1 MIRKC
6 DACGKDFS
14 VLNLTQYQYKKKHGN
29 KNYLFCCYNCWINFI
44 KKVEREQGKNCVEI
58 YNSEDRSD
66 YYNIAKKII
75 SFDPKS
81 KYSGGNHCKDNVSA
95 SGKIIKY
102 FMAYRG
108 ISFSRLR
115 QFFGVKT
122 TQAVSQKINRWR
134 EDQFTDEIIDKILQ
148 VLNVSRGYF
157 NKIRLCVLEI
167 ENGEGNKL

>member
-44 KKVEREQGKNCVEI
+44 KKVEKEQGKDCVQI
-58 YNSEDRSD
+58 TNTKDRSD
-66 YYNIAKKII
+66 FYNMAQKII
-75 SFDPKS
+75 SFNPKI
-81 KYSGGNHCKDNVSA
+81 KYSGGNQCNDNVSA

-108 ISFSRLR
+108 ISFSKLKP
-115 QFFGVKT
+115 FFKVKT

-134 EDQFTDEIIDKILQ
+134 EDQFSDEMINEILS
-148 VLNVSRGYF
+148 VLNISRGYF
-157 NKIRLCVLEI
+157 NRIKMCILEI